1 MNSTSYDRLQEPSS
15 EPNYPATESIS
26 LKSFDDQR
34 RTLVPSPFS
43 PSIASQF
50 GKPLPTPPKQNANRW
65 CNWNFVQNWW
75 LWEILSL
82 VTSIGA
88 TAGIVG
94 VLLHF
99 DSRPL
104 PKWPY
109 SITLNALISVL
120 ATISKA
126 ALLLPISEALSQ
138 LKWLWFR
145 TGRKPLDDFDKF
157 EQASRGPWGSARLF
171 FQLRAKHFASLGAL
185 VTVITLAMEPF
196 IQQTIGYESEM
207 IRHEEV
213 EMDPYAIAYRAQSY
227 DDRGPGMKSAGNTVE
242 GSMLAAIYK
251 GIFAES
257 FNETQRPAQ
266 ATAKSCISGN
276 CTFGTFSSLAVC
288 SSCTNITSLVKKN
301 IGTQEFCDSD
311 GCKTYNQCND
321 TLPNGVAL
329 RNMENDNGYSNIS
342 ALEFL
347 PLSSRSLIY
356 QHINSPLGVF
366 DFLKSEVQSTTF
378 DGHKPWALECALY
391 FCVQYYQISVDS
403 GSVVET
409 VIRTWKNDSATE
421 TPLLNPP
428 SGIYVHG
435 IATGSFIERLDDGV
449 TRPRNNVTFTNE
461 SFTASENATT
471 RIHAKFYELFKD
483 SVTRRQLS
491 GAEEPRFDFSSDMV
505 QALFF
510 ANNTISLV
518 ENLAS
523 SMTSQIRLQADRSN
537 WIYGRASFFQVFV
550 RVRWAWLTLQ
560 ILTTVLAMVF
570 VLAAALKGKPATLG
584 VWKSNA
590 LASLFHG
597 LDSETQE
604 LLNKG
609 RTNGEMYESAN
620 TVSVR
625 LASGN
630 DGVKLSAMK

>member
-1 MNSTSYDRLQEPSS
+1 MNSTSYDRLQEPST
-15 EPNYPATESIS
+15 EPTYPASSYTESIS
-26 LKSFDDQR
+26 LRDFDDQR

-50 GKPLPTPPKQNANRW
+50 GKPLPTPAKQKANRW
-65 CNWNFVQNWW
+65 CNWNSVQNWW

-82 VTSIGA
+82 VTSVGA

-94 VLLHF
+94 VLIYF
-99 DSRPL
+99 DGRPL
-104 PKWPY
+104 PSWPY

-145 TGRKPLDDFDKF
+145 VGRKPLDDFDIF
-157 EQASRGPWGSARLF
+157 DQASRGPWGSARLF
-171 FQLRAKHFASLGAL
+171 FRLRARHFASLGAL
-185 VTVITLAMEPF
+185 MTVSTLAMDPF
-196 IQQTIGYESEM
+196 VQQTIGYRSG
-207 IRHEEV
+207 IGLYPGGAV
-213 EMDPYAIAYRAQSY
+213 SYPFAYRAKSY
-227 DDRGPGMKSAGNTVE
+227 DDRGPGMRSAGNSVE
-242 GSMLAAIYK
+242 GPMLAAIYK
-251 GIFAES
+251 GIFAET

-276 CTFGTFSSLAVC
+276 CTFPRF
-288 SSCTNITSLVKKN
+288 TSL
-301 IGTQEFCDSD
+301 GTQEFCDSE

-329 RNMENDNGYSNIS
+329 RNMENNNGYSNIS

-347 PLSSRSLIY
+347 PLSSKSLIY

-378 DGHKPWALECALY
+378 DGYRPWALECALY
-391 FCVQYYQISVDS
+391 FCVQYYEVSVDS
-403 GSVVET
+403 GSAVET
-409 VIRTWKNDSATE
+409 VIRTWSNDSATE
-421 TPLLNPP
+421 TPILKPP
-428 SGIYVHG
+428 STIYGKGMVP
-435 IATGSFIERLDDGV
+435 ATYIDQPGPVYDGGQ
-449 TRPRNNVTFTNE
+449 TRPDNKIKLAEET
-461 SFTASENATT
+461 FTASENATA
-471 RIHAKFYELFKD
+471 RINAKLYELFKD

-491 GAEEPRFDFSSDMV
+491 GAEEGRLDFSSDMV

-510 ANNTISLV
+510 AKNTISVV

-537 WIYGRASFFQVFV
+537 WIYGRATYIQILVH
-550 RVRWAWLTLQ
+550 VRWAWLTLQ
-560 ILTTVLAMVF
+560 LLTSVLAMVF
-570 VLAAALKGKPATLG
+570 VLTTALKGKPAALG

-604 LLNKG
+604 FLNKG
-609 RTNGEMYESAN
+609 RTNVEMYESAH
-620 TVSVR
+620 TISVR